1 MRIMAPQNL
10 TNTEQAAENDRIK
23 LDEPH
28 PPKQLAEKMT
38 AAGFA
43 GLLWQRLWPRP
54 GAEASLPRRVFWGI
68 FRIVAIFCREFQRDN
83 IPLRSSAL
91 TFTIVLSLVPT
102 LALGTAV
109 LKGLG
114 AGDQMREAAYRLVDQ
129 IEGGAPGSVA
139 GVSPKSL
146 DNGAPARVIPA
157 TPRDTKLNGHLHMA
171 VTKIFAYVDRTNF
184 AALGAFGIIG
194 LVIAVLSVLGRIEQA
209 LNVIWQASA
218 GRNMGRKLMDYLAL
232 MILLPI
238 CVNLGFAAEAMFRNK
253 AIFNMVNN
261 LLPVAGLSRI
271 FSVLPMLVLIITF
284 AVLYRFLPNI
294 KVRILPA
301 LVGGV
306 VGGISWF
313 LIQTFYVKL
322 QIGVARYNAI
332 YGSFATLPLFLLWLN
347 IAWLVFLSGAEV
359 SFACQVFRDYEWYP
373 PKLSPYNSLAM
384 AFDLLD
390 EIFIDFRKRKFT
402 SQADLA
408 ARCRRYS
415 QRSIATVLDLLVA
428 GGLLRQVEDAPNS
441 YVPAAPVASFT
452 ATDVVKLVWG
462 RGPAGHHALVDQAL
476 IHAAAGLSWPQRGR
490 ENRYLNT

>member
-1 MRIMAPQNL
+1 MGI
-10 TNTEQAAENDRIK
+10 
-23 LDEPH
+23 
-28 PPKQLAEKMT
+28 AEKMT
-38 AAGFA
+38 AVGFA
-43 GLLWQRLWPRP
+43 GPLWQRLWPRP
-54 GAEASLPRRVFWGI
+54 GVEASLPRRMFWGI
-68 FRIVAIFCREFQRDN
+68 FRVVAIFCREFQRDN

-139 GVSPKSL
+139 ESPTKSQDNATSGQVVSAGG
-146 DNGAPARVIPA
+146 NHTVNPAA
-157 TPRDTKLNGHLHMA
+157 PRDTELNGHLHLA
-171 VTKIFAYVDRTNF
+171 VAKIFDYVDRTNF

-209 LNVIWQASA
+209 VNVIWQVNT
-218 GRNMGRKLMDYLAL
+218 GRNMSRRLMDYLAL

-238 CVNLGFAAEAMFRNK
+238 CVNLGFAAEAMLRNET
-253 AIFNMVNN
+253 IFKMVNN

-271 FSVLPMLVLIITF
+271 FSILPMLVVIITF
-284 AVLYRFLPNI
+284 AGLYRFLPNI

-359 SFACQVFRDYEWYP
+359 SFACQVFRDYEWHP

-390 EIFIDFRKRKFT
+390 EIFID
-402 SQADLA
+402 
-408 ARCRRYS
+408 
-415 QRSIATVLDLLVA
+415 
-428 GGLLRQVEDAPNS
+428 
-441 YVPAAPVASFT
+441 
-452 ATDVVKLVWG
+452 
-462 RGPAGHHALVDQAL
+462 
-476 IHAAAGLSWPQRGR
+476 
-490 ENRYLNT
+490 